1 MQKAKPRYND
11 GRRGM
16 PYHAAHKIT
25 MMIATMVARLAMM
38 TTKRRISRCSVV
50 MDVGAAEDSL
60 AMRPLWVACK
70 TKTNFGEGRK
80 TKTHK
85 TVLSPIWNTRP
96 TPDPLTQSVPCNAM
110 FLV

>member
-1 MQKAKPRYND
+1 
-11 GRRGM
+11 
-16 PYHAAHKIT
+16 
-25 MMIATMVARLAMM
+25 MM
-38 TTKRRISRCSVV
+38 TTKRKISRCSVV
-50 MDVGAAEDSL
+50 IDVGAAEDSL
-60 AMRPLWVACK
+60 AMRPLWVACENK
-70 TKTNFGEGRK
+70 IRLRWERE